1 MDDLIFL
8 GVVFIFFFLA
18 VDICLH
24 IWLGKKRNHEVLID
38 IRTVLNGINSMEKS
52 ANSRDRTLRSLISNN
67 EQTIVSAISNNE
79 GRVRDLE
86 GRVINEIQSS
96 TGVIQNAIQYS
107 HSGLSKSFMSKLS
120 DVRTKLTELDHNLRE
135 FKDDILRTQ
144 AQSFSSIETKI
155 SIAKNE
161 EHKYFER
168 QFQTVNNEQT
178 NIRECVQEV
187 SKSMNNHF
195 TSIKPLEELLG
206 RLNTLYNDLLSLD
219 KDILNQEKSLNGM
232 VDKHT
237 KILEYTQELQ
247 KTSEDIFDL
256 MKLLVMDSV
265 IKQTGQKK

>member
-1 MDDLIFL
+1 
-8 GVVFIFFFLA
+8 
-18 VDICLH
+18 
-24 IWLGKKRNHEVLID
+24 
-38 IRTVLNGINSMEKS
+38 
-52 ANSRDRTLRSLISNN
+52 
-67 EQTIVSAISNNE
+67 
-79 GRVRDLE
+79 
-86 GRVINEIQSS
+86 
-96 TGVIQNAIQYS
+96 
-107 HSGLSKSFMSKLS
+107 MSKLS